1 MVSEIVEILH
11 ELNIVDYNIYDEHR
25 KAFEMYF
32 VKHRLDMTRDKE
44 VREIRLR
51 VYRNFEENGTE
62 YLGNSDVYLYPGMD
76 GDEIRELI
84 ESAWESALYVKN
96 PYYRLPEK
104 VIDKNTEKVFDGCES
119 VIEMAKALY
128 SAEDEVK
135 DAFINSAEFF
145 GETRTVNIIT
155 GKGSDISYTSGKITG
170 EFVVQCKKE
179 NDVELYADFSYY
191 DMEKESIRNKCAKQL
206 KLAVERESAKR
217 SPADYSGY
225 PIVLTDSYVKEFLKF
240 YLMRSNAAYVYP
252 GYSDYKEGYNI
263 MSDISI
269 EGVPEYPYSA
279 EGVKTVSRMIIEHGI
294 VKNIHGNVM
303 HLSYLNR
310 PYIGMY
316 ENLHCVCNG
325 EPMDR
330 LLNGKYILVKNF
342 SDFQMDP
349 LTGDFGGEFR
359 LAEISDGNGKRI
371 VTGGTVT
378 GNILKNA
385 DKIRYSGEYFKEG
398 LYVGPSAVKIG

>member
-1 MVSEIVEILH
+1 ML
-11 ELNIVDYNIYDEHR
+11 
-25 KAFEMYF
+25 
-32 VKHRLDMTRDKE
+32 
-44 VREIRLR
+44 
-51 VYRNFEENGTE
+51 TE
-62 YLGNSDVYLYPGMD
+62 
-76 GDEIRELI
+76 
-84 ESAWESALYVKN
+84 
-96 PYYRLPEK
+96 
-104 VIDKNTEKVFDGCES
+104 
-119 VIEMAKALY
+119 
-128 SAEDEVK
+128 
-135 DAFINSAEFF
+135 
-145 GETRTVNIIT
+145 
-155 GKGSDISYTSGKITG
+155 SY
-170 EFVVQCKKE
+170 
-179 NDVELYADFSYY
+179 A
-191 DMEKESIRNKCAKQL
+191 
-206 KLAVERESAKR
+206 
-217 SPADYSGY
+217 
-225 PIVLTDSYVKEFLKF
+225 KEFLKF

-252 GYSDYKEGYNI
+252 GYSDYKEGYDI

-279 EGVKTVSRMIIEHGI
+279 EGVKTGSRMIIEHGI

-359 LAEISDGNGKRI
+359 LAEISDENGKRI

>member
-1 MVSEIVEILH
+1 MYYTNAVF
-11 ELNIVDYNIYDEHR
+11 IYIMTSSIEH
-25 KAFEMYF
+25 
-32 VKHRLDMTRDKE
+32 
-44 VREIRLR
+44 
-51 VYRNFEENGTE
+51 EENDMKTSVVGYPRIGT
-62 YLGNSDVYLYPGMD
+62 L
-76 GDEIRELI
+76 RELKF
-84 ESAWESALYVKN
+84 ALEKYFKN
-96 PYYRLPEK
+96 EINADELEK
-104 VIDKNTEKVFDGCES
+104 T
-119 VIEMAKALY
+119 AKELRKTHWFTQ
-128 SAEDEVK
+128 K
-135 DAFINSAEFF
+135 DAGIDY
-145 GETRTVNIIT
+145 IT
-155 GKGSDISYTSGKITG
+155 S
-170 EFVVQCKKE
+170 
-179 NDVELYADFSYY
+179 NDFSYY
-191 DMEKESIRNKCAKQL
+191 DMEKESIRKKCAKQL

-252 GYSDYKEGYNI
+252 GYSDYKEGYDI

-359 LAEISDGNGKRI
+359 LAEISDENGKRI